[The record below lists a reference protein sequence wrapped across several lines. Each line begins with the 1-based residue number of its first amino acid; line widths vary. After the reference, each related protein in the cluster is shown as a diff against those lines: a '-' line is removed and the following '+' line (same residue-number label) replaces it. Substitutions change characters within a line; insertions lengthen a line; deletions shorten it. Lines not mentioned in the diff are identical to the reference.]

1 MTDDQLRALVRDA
14 VARHLAPA
22 IPDPARAG
30 LAKAGAVAAD
40 ATALPAMPMAVPVSV
55 TKHHGFHRYLLPRP
69 DGDDGRC
76 LIEPAVRCNHCGFC
90 ESHGY

>member
-14 VARHLAPA
+14 VARHLAP
-22 IPDPARAG
+22 
-30 LAKAGAVAAD
+30 D
-40 ATALPAMPMAVPVSV
+40 ATAPGAMPTAVPVSV
-55 TKHHGFHRYLLPRP
+55 TRHHSFHRYLLPRA